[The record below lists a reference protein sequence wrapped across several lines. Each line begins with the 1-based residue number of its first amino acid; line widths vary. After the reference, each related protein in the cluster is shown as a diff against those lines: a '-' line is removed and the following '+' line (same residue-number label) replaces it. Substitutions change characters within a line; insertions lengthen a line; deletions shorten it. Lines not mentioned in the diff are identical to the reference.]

1 VETRSRQA
9 APRSLAESLRS
20 WDDADLADLLQAR
33 VDLLRPTPKDLA
45 ALAARATSGPST
57 SRCLDGLS
65 RLDLHLLNTLVQM
78 AGQEPVSAANLL
90 RTAQASV
97 QQPSSPIPGLAEAL
111 QESLVRVC
119 SLALVWGPNDNLRAT
134 HAVRDAL
141 AGPSVAQWPVP
152 QLVIGPP
159 AQGCDAE
166 GGWQGLGCLS
176 RVRTLLDEWGLRP
189 PSVLRTGGLGVRE
202 FAAARAVMHADPPVA
217 ALAIELAAAAGLLA
231 SDEEA
236 TPCFVPTD
244 VFDDW
249 LQERPGQ
256 AWARLAEA
264 WLGLARLPSLADE
277 RSNLL
282 NADQDRRAVAGM
294 RRQVLQAHAQ
304 APEHCPVSAASIEA
318 VLDDRQPRGS
328 GPLRTQVIRA
338 TLQEGTMLGVLAAG
352 ALTSAGRT
360 LVANPG
366 RHGAQMDAAMP
377 PPVDHVLVQA
387 DQTIIAPGPLPW
399 QLARDLEQIAD
410 LESTG
415 HANVYRLS
423 AASLGR
429 AMEAGLDG
437 PAVLQRLTSLARTPL
452 PQTVTSLIEDVARR
466 HGGVRVGVA
475 QSYVRCADPVL
486 ATTIAQDRSLQRL
499 GLHRVDEHLL
509 IAGVQPS
516 ALLAALRSAGYPV
529 AGETPQGE
537 VLLPSQQV
545 RRAPEPPRLSTV
557 RRPSSGSI
565 QAAVRALRS
574 AESAQSDPGRYR
586 GQSDDSSLLAGMRV
600 DARLRCSGAPAVALL
615 RAAITDASSVL
626 MSYADTE
633 AGTVDRLL
641 DPIRIGGG
649 TLTAFDHQAG
659 QVRTFALA
667 RMASVAPVAADSID
681 ANSVDSAPGGRR

>member
-1 VETRSRQA
+1 METRSRQA

-97 QQPSSPIPGLAEAL
+97 QQPSSPIPSLAEAL

-141 AGPSVAQWPVP
+141 ASPSVAQWPVP

-217 ALAIELAAAAGLLA
+217 ALVIELAAAAGLLA

-264 WLGLARLPSLADE
+264 WLGLTRLPSLADE

-294 RRQVLQAHAQ
+294 RRQVLQALAQ
-304 APEHCPVSAASIEA
+304 APEHCQVSAASIEA

-338 TLQEGTMLGVLAAG
+338 TLQEGAMLGVLAA
-352 ALTSAGRT
+352 
-360 LVANPG
+360 
-366 RHGAQMDAAMP
+366 D
-377 PPVDHVLVQA
+377 
-387 DQTIIAPGPLPW
+387 
-399 QLARDLEQIAD
+399 
-410 LESTG
+410 TG
-415 HANVYRLS
+415 
-423 AASLGR
+423 
-429 AMEAGLDG
+429 
-437 PAVLQRLTSLARTPL
+437 Q
-452 PQTVTSLIEDVARR
+452 
-466 HGGVRVGVA
+466 
-475 QSYVRCADPVL
+475 
-486 ATTIAQDRSLQRL
+486 
-499 GLHRVDEHLL
+499 
-509 IAGVQPS
+509 
-516 ALLAALRSAGYPV
+516 
-529 AGETPQGE
+529 
-537 VLLPSQQV
+537 
-545 RRAPEPPRLSTV
+545 
-557 RRPSSGSI
+557 
-565 QAAVRALRS
+565 
-574 AESAQSDPGRYR
+574 
-586 GQSDDSSLLAGMRV
+586 
-600 DARLRCSGAPAVALL
+600 CSGACARAWSTCRRIPA
-615 RAAITDASSVL
+615 
-626 MSYADTE
+626 
-633 AGTVDRLL
+633 
-641 DPIRIGGG
+641 
-649 TLTAFDHQAG
+649 TA
-659 QVRTFALA
+659 
-667 RMASVAPVAADSID
+667 
-681 ANSVDSAPGGRR
+681 RRSWS